1 VLGAATDGDRWS
13 LHQNDNID
21 DARLRATS
29 SYSQG
34 VGMQSVKKIALA
46 IALAWAMSAPLA
58 AYADGELVE
67 YVEARN
73 EMNPPPSLP
82 LKRFDRFEIAPLG
95 MDAPYAGQRGNELA
109 RERLQANLDL
119 RVPPI
124 LKAWNESASSAY
136 APRTLKIEPV
146 VRHIRYISGGKRLLG
161 GVLAGGSAIL
171 VTVKMTDAA
180 SGEVIA
186 EPEFYQHANAWGA
199 AYSFGGTD
207 KAMNIRIS
215 EMVATY
221 LTDNRDQAVGGRT
234 GKNEKNR
241 KDERGKS

>member
-1 VLGAATDGDRWS
+1 M
-13 LHQNDNID
+13 
-21 DARLRATS
+21 RLRATS

-34 VGMQSVKKIALA
+34 VGMQSVKKIGLA
-46 IALAWAMSAPLA
+46 VCLAWAMSAPMA

-73 EMNPPPSLP
+73 ETNPPPSVP
-82 LKRFDRFEIAPLG
+82 LRRFDRFEIASLG

-124 LKAWNESASSAY
+124 LKAWNESASAAD

-146 VRHIRYISGGKRLLG
+146 VRHIRYISGGKRFFG

-215 EMVATY
+215 EMIATY
-221 LTDNRDQAVGGRT
+221 LSDNRDQAVGGRT
-234 GKNEKNR
+234 GKNESNH
-241 KDERGKS
+241 KDQRSRS